1 MNRKRKWLVDRPCEK
16 NSQSNLLYPRRIV
29 APERLESRIAPGV
42 MLPLFGPVFDDSDSS
57 SRGDAESTSTVRV
70 ACHYYLDEVETS
82 TIPAQIVHSFDI
94 EETEAIEET
103 PVTAL
108 SFTTV
113 RPRIPYEV
121 AALDSAFESLG
132 YELESILDELPTR
145 LIQPVIMDP
154 TSPHNQEEDP
164 ETPVTDTTTV
174 ASSTNLDLE
183 LIAAP
188 IPVGNVRAD
197 VSTPVMSSN
206 EVNVPGELPAELGP
220 RIIQP
225 VIMDPESEHNVPN

>member
-1 MNRKRKWLVDRPCEK
+1 
-16 NSQSNLLYPRRIV
+16 V

-42 MLPLFGPVFDDSDSS
+42 MLPLFGLMFDDSDSS
-57 SRGDAESTSTVRV
+57 SSGDTESTSTVRV
-70 ACHYYLDEVETS
+70 ACHYYLDEVVTS

-103 PVTAL
+103 PVTAPSL
-108 SFTTV
+108 TTV

-132 YELESILDELPTR
+132 YELESSLDEVPTR

-154 TSPHNQEEDP
+154 ASPHNQDEDP
-164 ETPVTDTTTV
+164 ETPVADTTTV
-174 ASSTNLDLE
+174 ASSTNPNLE
-183 LIAAP
+183 SVAAP
-188 IPVGNVRAD
+188 IPARNVLAD

-206 EVNVPGELPAELGP
+206 EVVVPVELPAELGP

-225 VIMDPESEHNVPN
+225 VIMDPESEHNVPS